1 MSVEA
6 RGNYMSLYK
15 QKLIIKI
22 LEEEKYDYST
32 MISQIKVKE
41 NIVVLYRD
49 KIIDQLEKKEEKKKE
64 GNLDEKIEKVDEI
77 IGKFQKHFKEQLVVY
92 YKSSDSREG
101 EIRDEPIHKV
111 KNHQLIRY
119 YSKLVEI
126 FLNSFVR
133 SLE

>member
-1 MSVEA
+1 
-6 RGNYMSLYK
+6 MSLYK
-15 QKLIIKI
+15 QKLITKI

-32 MISQIKVKE
+32 MISQIKVKD

>member
-1 MSVEA
+1 
-6 RGNYMSLYK
+6 MSLYK

-49 KIIDQLEKKEEKKKE
+49 KIIDQLEKKEDKKKE
-64 GNLDEKIEKVDEI
+64 GNLEEKIEKVDEI